1 MVLMIR
7 SIALAGIAVLGLN
20 ASALAQH
27 VSIPEIVLMQS
38 NVAHL
43 VEETERALEPLKKS
57 GCDPSE
63 EQAKRDALTAL
74 GYLKDA
80 IRQLKETTD
89 EKVDDIVATAR
100 K

>member
-1 MVLMIR
+1 MIR
-7 SIALAGIAVLGLN
+7 SIALAGVAVVGLS
-20 ASALAQH
+20 ASAPAQH

-43 VEETERALEPLKKS
+43 VEETERALEPLKKP
-57 GCDPSE
+57 GCDASQE
-63 EQAKRDALTAL
+63 EAKRDAVIAL

-80 IRQLKETTD
+80 IRQLKEMTD
-89 EKVDDIVATAR
+89 SKVDDIVAAAR